1 MDARR
6 DHPRAA
12 KRVCLWGAGLVC
24 LAAFGPSVG
33 QAQPEDAPELQLQAA
48 RGAYLEAQF
57 PEARDLLRD
66 LLDHA
71 EHLTRSRII
80 EALALEAM
88 VHFAMRD
95 EPATRRT
102 LRQLAV
108 VAPDHRWSEEAPPPI
123 RDQWTLERTQVEEP
137 TVDAHAV
144 RHGAQVRIEG
154 AVSGDLAGLVDRWEL
169 RAREGTQPWQVG
181 SDPLLVEFENPHAA
195 TYEVELRALGPGGV
209 ALRTVSRQ
217 LQVVSDAVLAVGAGG
232 EVGATADA
240 GEARTRR
247 RQRWILSAASVLL
260 FSAVV
265 AGVAIRVSRIQ
276 PSPSTELQ
284 GPFFE

>member
-1 MDARR
+1 MEGRR
-6 DHPRAA
+6 GPTWGR
-12 KRVCLWGAGLVC
+12 LWGALVC
-24 LAAFGPSVG
+24 LAALGHSVG
-33 QAQPEDAPELQLQAA
+33 KAQPEYAPEVQLQAA

-66 LLDHA
+66 LLEHA
-71 EHLTRSRII
+71 ERLTRSRIV

-95 EPATRRT
+95 EPATRRA

-137 TVDAHAV
+137 TVEAHAV
-144 RHGAQVRIEG
+144 RHGPRVRIEG

-169 RAREGTQPWQVG
+169 RARGGTQPWVVG
-181 SDPLLVEFENPHAA
+181 SDPLVGEFENPHAA
-195 TYEVELRALGPGGV
+195 TYEVELRALGPGDV
-209 ALRTVSRQ
+209 VLRTLSRR
-217 LQVVSDAVLAVGAGG
+217 LQVVSDAVLAAGP
-232 EVGATADA
+232 EVGGGTDGTGA
-240 GEARTRR
+240 ARTRR

>member
-1 MDARR
+1 
-6 DHPRAA
+6 
-12 KRVCLWGAGLVC
+12 VCLVALGHA
-24 LAAFGPSVG
+24 PSVG
-33 QAQPEDAPELQLQAA
+33 EAQPDSGPEIQLQAA

-66 LLDHA
+66 LLEHA
-71 EHLTRSRII
+71 ERLTRSRVV

-95 EPATRRT
+95 EPATRRA

-123 RDQWTLERTQVEEP
+123 RDQWTLERMQVEEP

-144 RHGAQVRIEG
+144 RHGTQVRIEG

-169 RAREGTQPWQVG
+169 RARAGTQPWVVA
-181 SDPLLVEFENPHAA
+181 SHPLVVEFENPHSA
-195 TYEVELRALGPGGV
+195 TYEVELRALGPGDV
-209 ALRTVSRQ
+209 TLRTVSRQ
-217 LQVVSDAVLAVGAGG
+217 LQVVSGAVLGAGP
-232 EVGATADA
+232 EVGATAD
-240 GEARTRR
+240 GDARTRR